1 MSEQETQGLI
11 GDTPA
16 FRRLLNAARLVA
28 TTDASLLLIGEGGT
42 GKESLA
48 REIHR
53 LGPRRNGPFEVVQIA
68 GLAEEDLEACLTGAF
83 RAARGGSLFLDEVAE
98 LPAMGQARLL
108 HRLDGPGGDVRVMA
122 ATCQDLWGLAR
133 AGGFR
138 DDLYYRLCV
147 VPLELPPLRERVQ
160 DIGPLLNHFLARA
173 AATHGVTPP
182 RFSLTAQRQLRH
194 HAWPGNIRELRNF
207 CERMVILCPGQDLGS
222 ENLPWEIR
230 HVGAGLEDGP
240 AFKLP
245 PSGIK
250 LRDLEIDVI
259 RQALALAGGNKSHAA
274 RLLGLS
280 RDTLLYRLNKY
291 LIRA

>member
-1 MSEQETQGLI
+1 
-11 GDTPA
+11 
-16 FRRLLNAARLVA
+16 
-28 TTDASLLLIGEGGT
+28 
-42 GKESLA
+42 
-48 REIHR
+48 
-53 LGPRRNGPFEVVQIA
+53 
-68 GLAEEDLEACLTGAF
+68 
-83 RAARGGSLFLDEVAE
+83 
-98 LPAMGQARLL
+98 MGQARLL

-230 HVGAGLEDGP
+230 HVGARLEDGP